1 MKNPV
6 LYTFLFTVILSTAVI
21 FGIATLVMGA
31 GYNILYSLLF
41 MGLMIL
47 KLSCHKDAAR
57 NRTPSKESLA
67 MESAKYSTRSPP
79 CIWKWE
85 SFWDGENRSG
95 FYARL
100 SKKKGL
106 VIHIETALDSHS
118 RNEMHQTTV
127 VIPEPASFVPQESR
141 EPPPP
146 SYNEILRIVGLRSA
160 IMAYSV
166 TINTTNQSSFLNGTI
181 NDIYDRLPE
190 VLEVFNKQSIVFRV
204 NHLWNALLTAHAQ
217 EMTAEMI
224 VMGDS
229 DFRATTSSGAN
240 DDETASDI
248 LSIKVDIVALS
259 CLIIA
264 DHSTV
269 INSLKD
275 IVQLSSTCRIL
286 RHVLW
291 SRQSALWIC
300 LIHLKFHSSIFCQP
314 MRALFDQDEDEDES
328 IAENNRFS
336 QRLLFNIEA
345 YEVLHEQ
352 FPNPEQCRTWH
363 VRFTLAEKEK
373 RGVFAWRRF
382 IFPSSIPLLN
392 CPVPLS
398 SKLFHYRRCL
408 SFGDMSYRNNTMSK
422 DERRSMKID
431 NDGGVSITR
440 SYDSP
445 MAPLM
450 TYLFCDKIPLWAD
463 LLPGRYNLICQ
474 M

>member
-146 SYNEILRIVGLRSA
+146 SYNEILR
-160 IMAYSV
+160 
-166 TINTTNQSSFLNGTI
+166 
-181 NDIYDRLPE
+181 
-190 VLEVFNKQSIVFRV
+190 SICCVCG
-204 NHLWNALLTAHAQ
+204 
-217 EMTAEMI
+217 M
-224 VMGDS
+224 
-229 DFRATTSSGAN
+229 
-240 DDETASDI
+240 
-248 LSIKVDIVALS
+248 
-259 CLIIA
+259 
-264 DHSTV
+264 
-269 INSLKD
+269 
-275 IVQLSSTCRIL
+275 
-286 RHVLW
+286 
-291 SRQSALWIC
+291 
-300 LIHLKFHSSIFCQP
+300 
-314 MRALFDQDEDEDES
+314 
-328 IAENNRFS
+328 
-336 QRLLFNIEA
+336 
-345 YEVLHEQ
+345 
-352 FPNPEQCRTWH
+352 
-363 VRFTLAEKEK
+363 
-373 RGVFAWRRF
+373 
-382 IFPSSIPLLN
+382 
-392 CPVPLS
+392 
-398 SKLFHYRRCL
+398 
-408 SFGDMSYRNNTMSK
+408 
-422 DERRSMKID
+422 
-431 NDGGVSITR
+431 TR
-440 SYDSP
+440 SP
-445 MAPLM
+445 ALEKA
-450 TYLFCDKIPLWAD
+450 C
-463 LLPGRYNLICQ
+463 LLCGFPFKY
-474 M
+474 